1 MRLQLPPTEFNSFGS
16 RRGNDRIMT
25 RGTFA
30 NVRIKN
36 RLADGKEGGYTKLQP
51 EGEILPIHD
60 ACLRYAERGAPLIV
74 FGGIDYGMGSSRDWA
89 AKGTALLGVK
99 AVVAKSFERI
109 HRSNLIGMGV
119 LPLEFTNGEDADS
132 LGLDG
137 SETFSLPDLDDD
149 LSPGHDLALIIR
161 RADDESVATLRV
173 RIDTAI
179 EVHYYRHGG
188 ILPYVL
194 RQILSES

>member
-1 MRLQLPPTEFNSFGS
+1 MAYQSE
-16 RRGNDRIMT
+16 
-25 RGTFA
+25 GTPL
-30 NVRIKN
+30 VVI
-36 RLADGKEGGYTKLQP
+36 GG
-51 EGEILPIHD
+51 G
-60 ACLRYAERGAPLIV
+60 
-74 FGGIDYGMGSSRDWA
+74 DYGMGSSRDWA

-137 SETFSLPDLDDD
+137 SETFSLPDLNED
-149 LSPGHDLALIIR
+149 LSPGQDLALIIHR
-161 RADDESVATLRV
+161 KDGNESFATLRV

-179 EVHYYRHGG
+179 EGHYYRHGG